1 MELVR
6 YQREG
11 GGAPFSDW
19 LNALRDK
26 RAQARVR
33 VRLLRVEAGAFGD
46 CEPVGDGVSE
56 LRVHEGPGYRF
67 YFGQHGRTVVV
78 LLCGGDK
85 STQAADIERAKTMWA
100 DWKRRQA

>member
-6 YQREG
+6 YQREDG
-11 GGAPFSDW
+11 VEPFSDW

-33 VRLLRVEAGAFGD
+33 VRLLRVEAGNFGD

-56 LRVHEGPGYRF
+56 LRVHEGPGYRV
-67 YFGQHGRTVVV
+67 YFGRHGRAVVV

-100 DWKRRQA
+100 GWKRRQA